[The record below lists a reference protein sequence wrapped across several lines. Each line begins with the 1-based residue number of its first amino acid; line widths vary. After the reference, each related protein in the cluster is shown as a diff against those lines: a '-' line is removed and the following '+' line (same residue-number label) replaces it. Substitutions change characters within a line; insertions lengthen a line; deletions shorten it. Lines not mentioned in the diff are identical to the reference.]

1 MPTIAHRTECVSFPR
16 SGHHLLEG
24 LLLRYFG
31 EQGMRYCEQ
40 YAHPERRL
48 DLDPETRFQKN
59 HDFDLDTPIRSD
71 RQYII
76 QIRYP
81 LDSLVSLFKLNVK
94 QSGLPDTPAAW
105 TNFAINKIGYWM
117 RFYKKWVLDHI
128 DRRLV
133 VNYADLVEEPVAMLT
148 RVVGFLGEAEP
159 DMARIHEACAAEPI
173 QVRND
178 YKCFSHYGAQFF
190 TLLKGYFC
198 AVPGVDVE
206 ADRLVI
212 PEENRSENGRLAS
225 EMRHTAELLRRLA
238 FQFDHQLADRNAPKE
253 AGWRDAPLGSQAGGA
268 HRPEATMVGTSQ
280 PTH

>member
-1 MPTIAHRTECVSFPR
+1 MPTIVHRTECVSFPR

-71 RQYII
+71 RQYIV

-117 RFYKKWVLDHI
+117 RFYKKWVLDHV

-133 VNYADLVEEPVAMLT
+133 VNYADLVDEPVAMLT
-148 RVVGFLGEAEP
+148 QVVCFLGETEP
-159 DMARIHEACAAEPI
+159 DMDRIREACAAESI
-173 QVRND
+173 HVRND
-178 YKCFSHYGAQFF
+178 YKCFNHYGAQFF

-206 ADRLVI
+206 ADRLLI
-212 PEENRSENGRLAS
+212 PQQQPTESGRLAR
-225 EMRHTAELLRRLA
+225 EMRDTAEALRRLA
-238 FQFDHQLADRNAPKE
+238 FQVDHQFPQPSGHNE
-253 AGWRDAPLGSQAGGA
+253 NGWRDASWAALASLSDST
-268 HRPEATMVGTSQ
+268 RR
-280 PTH
+280 